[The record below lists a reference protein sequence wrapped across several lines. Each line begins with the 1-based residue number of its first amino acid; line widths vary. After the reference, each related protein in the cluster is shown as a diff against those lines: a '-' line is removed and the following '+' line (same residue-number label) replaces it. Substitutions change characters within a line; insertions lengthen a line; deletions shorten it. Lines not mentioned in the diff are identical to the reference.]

1 MTTLV
6 TGATGHI
13 GNNLVRALLGRGER
27 VRALIRAGSSAK
39 PLEGLDVERVEG
51 DLRDP
56 VSLERAVAGID
67 AVYHVAAMISIRSGD
82 REALWDVNV
91 AGTARVLSA
100 ALRAGVRRLV
110 HTSSFGAIG
119 QNPDGPSTEEHAL
132 DPNEPATDY
141 ERSKA
146 ESELEVKRAIER
158 GLDACIVNPCATVGP
173 FDFRPSLVGRT
184 FVDFAQGKMKA
195 YLPGGFDWVPMRDVV
210 AGHLLAMEKGRKGE
224 RYLLSGE
231 VASLDQILDWLAED
245 TGRPRPRW
253 RVPAALMLGVSV
265 PKDFIEAR
273 LFPKKYPR
281 FNRHSIRLLT
291 SGKYGSNQKARRELG
306 LAPTPIRQAFR
317 DAVSWFQDNGYFSAG

>member
-13 GNNLVRALLGRGER
+13 GNNLVRALLARQER
-27 VRALIRAGSSAK
+27 VRVLVRRDSSEK
-39 PLEGLDVERVEG
+39 PLAGLDVERVAG
-51 DLRDP
+51 DLRDAP
-56 VSLERAVAGID
+56 SLARAVTGVER
-67 AVYHVAAMISIRSGD
+67 VYHVAAMISIRSGD
-82 REALWDVNV
+82 REALWDANV
-91 AGTARVLSA
+91 AGTARLLA
-100 ALRAGVRRLV
+100 AARQAGVKRFV

-119 QNPDGPSTEEHAL
+119 HNPNGPSTEEHAL
-132 DPNEPATDY
+132 DPQEPATDY

-146 ESELEVKRAIER
+146 ASEVEVKREIER

-184 FVDFAQGKMKA
+184 FVDFALGRMKA
-195 YLPGGFDWVPMRDVV
+195 YLPGAFDWVPMRDVV
-210 AGHLLAMEKGRKGE
+210 AGHLLAMAKGTRAQ

-231 VASLDQILDWLAED
+231 VASLDQILGWLAED

-253 RVPAALMLGVSV
+253 RIPAGLMLAISI

-273 LFPKKYPR
+273 FFPDEYPR

-291 SGKYGSNQKARRELG
+291 SGKHGSNQKACRELG
-306 LAPTPIRQAFR
+306 LSPTPIRQAFR
-317 DAVSWFQDNGYFSAG
+317 ESVSWFRENGYF

>member
-1 MTTLV
+1 MTSLV

-13 GNNLVRALLGRGER
+13 GNNLVRALLARNER
-27 VRALIRAGSSAK
+27 VRVLVRADSSPK
-39 PLEGLDVERVEG
+39 PLAGLEVERSVG
-51 DLRDP
+51 DLRDEA
-56 VSLERAVAGID
+56 SLERAVAG
-67 AVYHVAAMISIRSGD
+67 AERVYHVAAMISIRGGD
-82 REALWDVNV
+82 RDALWDVNV
-91 AGTARVLSA
+91 AGTARLLSA
-100 ALRAGVRRLV
+100 ARKAGVRRVV

-119 QNPDGPSTEEHAL
+119 RSPTGPSSEEHLL

-146 ESELEVKRAIER
+146 ESELEVRRERER

-184 FVDFAQGKMKA
+184 FVDFAHGKMKA
-195 YLPGGFDWVPMRDVV
+195 YVPGGFDWVPMRDVV
-210 AGHLLAMEKGRKGE
+210 SGHLLAMEKGGSGE

-231 VASLDQILDWLAED
+231 VASLDQILAWLAED

-253 RVPAALMLGVSV
+253 RVPAALMLAASV
-265 PKDFIEAR
+265 PKDWLEAR
-273 LFPKKYPR
+273 FFPEKYPR

-291 SGKYGSNQKARRELG
+291 SGKYGTNQKARRELG

-317 DAVSWFQDNGYFSAG
+317 DAVTWFRENGYF

>member
-13 GNNLVRALLGRGER
+13 GNNLVRALLARQER
-27 VRALIRAGSSAK
+27 VRVLVRAGSSPKSLA
-39 PLEGLDVERVEG
+39 GLDVERIEG

-56 VSLERAVAGID
+56 LSLERAVAG
-67 AVYHVAAMISIRSGD
+67 AERVYHVAAMISIRDGD
-82 REALWDVNV
+82 RPALWDVNV
-91 AGTARVLSA
+91 AGTARLLSA
-100 ALRAGVRRLV
+100 ARKAGVRRVV

-119 QNPDGPSTEEHAL
+119 QNPGGPSSEAHVL
-132 DPNEPATDY
+132 DPKEPATDY

-146 ESELEVKRAIER
+146 ESELEVKRELER

-184 FVDFAQGKMKA
+184 FLDFAHGKMKA
-195 YLPGGFDWVPMRDVV
+195 YVPGGFDWVPMRDVV
-210 AGHLLAMEKGRKGE
+210 SGHLLAMEKGAAGE

-245 TGRPRPRW
+245 TGRPRPRL
-253 RVPAALMLGVSV
+253 RVPPALMLAVCG
-265 PKDFIEAR
+265 PKDAIEAR
-273 LFPKKYPR
+273 FFPKKYPR
-281 FNRHSIRLLT
+281 FNQHSIRLLT
-291 SGKYGSNQKARRELG
+291 SGKYGTNQKARRELG

-317 DAVSWFQDNGYFSAG
+317 DAVAWFRDNGYF

>member
-13 GNNLVRALLGRGER
+13 GNNLVRALLARRER
-27 VRALIRAGSSAK
+27 VRVLCRPGASLK
-39 PLEGLDVERVEG
+39 PLAGLDVERFEG
-51 DLRDP
+51 DLRDAP
-56 VSLERAVAGID
+56 SLERAVAGVTR
-67 AVYHVAAMISIRSGD
+67 VYHVAAMISIRSGD

-91 AGTARVLSA
+91 AGTARLLA
-100 ALRAGVRRLV
+100 AARKAGVERVV

-119 QNPDGPSTEEHAL
+119 QNPHGPSTEEHAL
-132 DPNEPATDY
+132 DANEPATDY

-146 ESELEVKRAIER
+146 ASELEVKKELER
-158 GLDACIVNPCATVGP
+158 GLDARIVNPCATVGP

-184 FVDFAQGKMKA
+184 FVDFAHGKMKA
-195 YLPGGFDWVPMRDVV
+195 YLPGAFDWVPMRDVV
-210 AGHLLAMEKGRKGE
+210 EGHLLAMDKGRRGE

-253 RVPAALMLGVSV
+253 RIPAGLMLAVSG

-273 LFPKKYPR
+273 LFPEKYPR
-281 FNRHSIRLLT
+281 FNQHSIRLLT
-291 SGKYGSNQKARRELG
+291 SGKHGSNQKARRELG
-306 LAPTPIRQAFR
+306 LSPTPIRQAFR
-317 DAVSWFQDNGYFSAG
+317 DSVRWFRENGYF

>member
-13 GNNLVRALLGRGER
+13 GNNLVRALLERGER
-27 VRALIRAGSSAK
+27 VRALVRPGSSPK
-39 PLEGLDVERVEG
+39 PLAGLDVERVEG
-51 DLRDP
+51 DLRDAA
-56 VSLERAVAGID
+56 SLVRAVAG
-67 AVYHVAAMISIRSGD
+67 AERVYHVGAMISIRGGD

-91 AGTARVLSA
+91 AGTARLLA
-100 ALRAGVRRLV
+100 AAREAGVRRVV

-119 QNPDGPSTEEHAL
+119 HNPSGPSSEAHPL

-141 ERSKA
+141 EKSKA
-146 ESELEVKRAIER
+146 AAEVEVQREVER

-184 FVDFAQGKMKA
+184 FVDFGLGKMKA
-195 YLPGGFDWVPMRDVV
+195 YLPGAFDWVPMRDVV
-210 AGHLLAMEKGRKGE
+210 SGHLLAMDKGGVGE

-231 VASLDQILDWLAED
+231 VATLDQIMDWLAED

-253 RVPAALMLGVSV
+253 RIPAGLMLALSV
-265 PKDFIEAR
+265 PKDFVEAR
-273 LFPKKYPR
+273 LFPEKYPR
-281 FNRHSIRLLT
+281 FNQHSIRLLT
-291 SGKYGSNQKARRELG
+291 SGKHGTNEKARRELG

-317 DAVSWFQDNGYFSAG
+317 DSVAWFRAHGYF

>member
-13 GNNLVRALLGRGER
+13 GNNLVRALLARRER
-27 VRALIRAGSSAK
+27 VRVLCRPGSSEK
-39 PLEGLDVERVEG
+39 PLAGLDVEQVVG
-51 DLRDP
+51 DLRDAA
-56 VSLERAVAGID
+56 SLERAVAGTER
-67 AVYHVAAMISIRSGD
+67 VYHVAAMISIRSGD
-82 REALWDVNV
+82 RKALWDVNV
-91 AGTARVLSA
+91 AGTARLLSA
-100 ALRAGVRRLV
+100 ARKAGVKRVV

-119 QNPDGPSTEEHAL
+119 NNPNGPSNEEHAL

-146 ESELEVKRAIER
+146 ESELEVKREIER

-195 YLPGGFDWVPMRDVV
+195 YLPGAFDWVPMRDVID
-210 AGHLLAMEKGRKGE
+210 GHLLAMAKGGKGE

-245 TGRPRPRW
+245 TGRPRPRF
-253 RVPAALMLGVSV
+253 RIPAGLMLAISV
-265 PKDFIEAR
+265 PKDFVEAR
-273 LFPKKYPR
+273 FFPKKYPR
-281 FNRHSIRLLT
+281 FNQHSIRLLT
-291 SGKYGSNQKARRELG
+291 SGKHGSNQKAQRELG
-306 LAPTPIRQAFR
+306 LEPTPVRQAFR
-317 DAVSWFQDNGYFSAG
+317 DSVSWFRENGYF